1 MLEVKNLV
9 KKFDEKVVLDNIN
22 YSFEKGKIYG
32 LVGINGAGKSTLLRT
47 MSGIYKGTTG
57 EVTYNGENVYDSKL
71 AKANIFYF
79 PDENYSI
86 IQPTIEKYIKFY
98 EKVYGERKQ
107 ERYEKLKE
115 FFDLDINAKI
125 VKFSKGMKKQALLFI
140 FLCFDMEYLLLDET
154 FEGIDP
160 VIKSKITRL
169 LLEEVEDRGLVLIIS
184 SHNINELETMCD
196 EILLLNKNKLEHN
209 EAERE
214 NMYKVQVGFKEQVSF
229 DGNENVKILKTE
241 QRGSVYSL
249 IVCGEY
255 EDISEYFESLHPAIL
270 DVFSLSAEEMMIYKV
285 ETGKFES

>member
-9 KKFDEKVVLDNIN
+9 KKFDEKVVLANIN
-22 YSFEKGKIYG
+22 YSFENGKIYG

-47 MSGIYKGTTG
+47 MAGIYKGTTG
-57 EVTYNGENVYDSKL
+57 EVTYNSENVYDSKV
-71 AKANIFYF
+71 AKANIFYL
-79 PDENYSI
+79 PDETYSI
-86 IQPTIEKYIKFY
+86 IQPTIEKYIVFY
-98 EKVYGERKQ
+98 EKIYGKRRQ

-169 LLEEVEDRGLVLIIS
+169 LLEEVESRGLTLIIS

-196 EILLLNKNKLEHN
+196 EILLLNKNKL
-209 EAERE
+209 
-214 NMYKVQVGFKEQVSF
+214 
-229 DGNENVKILKTE
+229 
-241 QRGSVYSL
+241 
-249 IVCGEY
+249 
-255 EDISEYFESLHPAIL
+255 
-270 DVFSLSAEEMMIYKV
+270 
-285 ETGKFES
+285 

>member
-1 MLEVKNLV
+1 MLEVRELV
-9 KKFDEKVVLDNIN
+9 KKFDEKTVLDNIN

-47 MSGIYKGTTG
+47 MAGIYKGTSG
-57 EVTYNGENVYDSKL
+57 VVTYNGENVHDSKV

-98 EKVYGERKQ
+98 EKIYGERNQ
-107 ERYEKLKE
+107 ERYKKLKE

-140 FLCFDMEYLLLDET
+140 YLCFDMEYILLDET

-169 LLEEVEDRGLVLIIS
+169 LLEEVESRELTLIIS

-196 EILLLNKNKLEHN
+196 EILLLNNNKLENN

-214 NMYKVQVGFKEQVSF
+214 NMYKVQVGFKEQVAF
-229 DGNENVKILKTE
+229 EGNDRIKILKTE

-249 IVCGEY
+249 IVCGEL
-255 EDISEYFESLHPAIL
+255 EDINEYFEKLNPAIL

-285 ETGKFES
+285 EIGKYE